1 MLSVATSLIERLNL
15 QDPYTVL
22 GVSRDASEEEIKNA
36 YRKLAKKYHPDLNPN
51 DAVAAAK
58 MKEINAAYDQIK
70 NPSAYKQQQT
80 YSNPYNSSYQSSYR
94 YYDNADFEDFFRE
107 AFRQAE
113 ASQYTNY
120 NNNRNNT
127 SYRRYYTYTPRFSF
141 LKLALTFLIL
151 MTLLRGCFGFL
162 FMPFSFYDDSNTNT
176 PSKQTETRGY

>member
-1 MLSVATSLIERLNL
+1 MVTSLIERLNL

-22 GVSRDASEEEIKNA
+22 GVSRDASEDEIKNA

-70 NPSAYKQQQT
+70 NPSAYKQQS
-80 YSNPYNSSYQSSYR
+80 YNNPYQGSYQSSYR
-94 YYDNADFEDFFRE
+94 YYDNADFEEFFRE

-113 ASQYTNY
+113 GQQYTNY
-120 NNNRNNT
+120 TNNDSGTR
-127 SYRRYYTYTPRFSF
+127 YRRYYTYSPRFSF
-141 LKLALTFLIL
+141 LKLAITFLLL

-162 FMPFSFYDDSNTNT
+162 FMPFSFYGDSNTNT
-176 PSKQTETRGY
+176 PSQQTETRGY